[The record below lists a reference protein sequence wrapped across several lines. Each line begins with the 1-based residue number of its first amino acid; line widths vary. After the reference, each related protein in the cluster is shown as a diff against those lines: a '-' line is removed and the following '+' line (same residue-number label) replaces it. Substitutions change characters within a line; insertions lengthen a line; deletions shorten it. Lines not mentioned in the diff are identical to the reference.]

1 MNLINQW
8 PRFVPPAISFL
19 SSPPYKKKALHAI
32 PHPFPDTLPID
43 CYPHSPRF

>member
-8 PRFVPPAISFL
+8 PRFVPPAILFL
-19 SSPPYKKKALHAI
+19 FSPPYKKKVIHVI